1 MLPSMQG
8 QGRPPQG
15 MPSGQ
20 APQGMPPQGMPG
32 QGQGGAGQDQGQV
45 IEAIKQVL
53 QRVKSM
59 ADQYGIDLASI
70 MAEMDQGKSVGMSP
84 AGKPP
89 MPPPPSAP
97 PM

>member
-1 MLPSMQG
+1 MLPNQPPG

-15 MPSGQ
+15 MPPQGQ
-20 APQGMPPQGMPG
+20 MPQGMSPSGQPPSPEG
-32 QGQGGAGQDQGQV
+32 QGAERGQV

-59 ADQYGIDLASI
+59 ADQHGIDLAQI
-70 MAEMDQGKSVGMSP
+70 MAEMGSGQGQPSR
-84 AGKPP
+84 P
-89 MPPPPSAP
+89 MPPPPAPPSAP

>member
-15 MPSGQ
+15 MPAGQ
-20 APQGMPPQGMPG
+20 APQGMPGQGMPP
-32 QGQGGAGQDQGQV
+32 QGEAGAGQDKGQIV
-45 IEAIKQVL
+45 EAIKQVL

-59 ADQYGIDLASI
+59 ADQYGIDLASL
-70 MAEMDQGKSVGMSP
+70 MAEMDQGSVP

-97 PM
+97 PPAPPM

>member
-1 MLPSMQG
+1 MLPSKAPAMS
-8 QGRPPQG
+8 PQG
-15 MPSGQ
+15 MS
-20 APQGMPPQGMPG
+20 PQGMPG
-32 QGQGGAGQDQGQV
+32 QGSGGGQDQGQV

-70 MAEMDQGKSVGMSP
+70 MAEMDQGQAPPSGSP
-84 AGKPP
+84 AMGRA
-89 MPPPPSAP
+89 MPPPPSSPPPAP

>member
-1 MLPSMQG
+1 MLPSKAPAMSPSG
-8 QGRPPQG
+8 MSPQ
-15 MPSGQ
+15 GQ
-20 APQGMPPQGMPG
+20 APQGMPMPG
-32 QGQGGAGQDQGQV
+32 QGSGGGQDQGQV

-70 MAEMDQGKSVGMSP
+70 MAEMDQGTP
-84 AGKPP
+84 AMGKPQAPP
-89 MPPPPSAP
+89 MPPQGMPPAP

>member
-1 MLPSMQG
+1 MLPSKAPAMS
-8 QGRPPQG
+8 PQG
-15 MPSGQ
+15 MPPQGQ

-32 QGQGGAGQDQGQV
+32 QGGGQDQGQV

-70 MAEMDQGKSVGMSP
+70 MAEMDQGSP
-84 AGKPP
+84 AMGKPA
-89 MPPPPSAP
+89 MPPPPSSPPPAP